1 MSACRRESTPGKLA
15 RVAPFVP
22 VGTLAFLLGHAMLYS
37 LLSRGVLGRTP
48 PLLMAIPVPIYFLA
62 ALAMLAL
69 AVWMLA
75 KRRLAALWY
84 MLAGLLAVGG
94 LVMAINE
101 LNQFLMVA

>member
-1 MSACRRESTPGKLA
+1 
-15 RVAPFVP
+15 
-22 VGTLAFLLGHAMLYS
+22 MLYS